1 MVKKVWSP
9 FERGMFCNDK
19 SISYPFTDH
28 ETVSDTVL
36 LLFGVA
42 MPAVLV
48 SWEDIPHSIQYQAH
62 PGFGCFLG
70 KLVNQSA
77 TLVHWYHHPVVLCL
91 LAGHAC

>member
-1 MVKKVWSP
+1 MNPSNFSVGGCIFVVKKVWSP

-28 ETVSDTVL
+28 ETISDTVL

-48 SWEDIPHSIQYQAH
+48 SWEDIPSSLDPIS
-62 PGFGCFLG
+62 GSSWLWMFFG
-70 KLVNQSA
+70 
-77 TLVHWYHHPVVLCL
+77 
-91 LAGHAC
+91 